1 MKIIYWSGTGNTE
14 TIAKLIA
21 KGITNQGLDTQ
32 VINISESSVENIK
45 DEFVILGCPSM
56 GNEELEECEFVP
68 FLESVQDQ
76 LINKRVFLFGSYGW
90 GDREWMRTWEEN
102 MNSIGVDIPLDPL
115 IINGLPEGEDE
126 DSCIKYGEEIAKL
139 IK

>member
-1 MKIIYWSGTGNTE
+1 
-14 TIAKLIA
+14 
-21 KGITNQGLDTQ
+21 
-32 VINISESSVENIK
+32 
-45 DEFVILGCPSM
+45 M

-90 GDREWMRTWEEN
+90 GDGEWMRTWEEN
-102 MNSIGVDIPLDPL
+102 MSSMGIDIPLDPL

-126 DSCIKYGEEIAKL
+126 DSCIKY
-139 IK
+139 